1 MQICTDDKNAYEYY
15 EVTGY
20 RRIQISTCQ
29 GGDMQY
35 TSRSHPCP
43 GKEREYRNHKGLSG
57 AGLFFAIVIPIAV
70 ACAAGYWVFRNWESK
85 FGRIRLGDAAPGFD
99 ANGKWL
105 TVPIMVVSAVTAGVM
120 AVPMVVGVVYRS
132 VRSGWTVLRERF
144 GRRGGGGA
152 GGGAAGTGSYT
163 SRGSFGRG
171 RSDYAAVGNDESD
184 LLGDESDEDV

>member
-1 MQICTDDKNAYEYY
+1 MQICTDDKNALVYY

-20 RRIQISTCQ
+20 RRIPISTCQ
-29 GGDMQY
+29 GGKDMQ
-35 TSRSHPCP
+35 SRSHPCP
-43 GKEREYRNHKGLSG
+43 GKEGQFRKGISG

-105 TVPIMVVSAVTAGVM
+105 SVPIMVVSAVAAGVM
-120 AVPMVVGVVYRS
+120 AVPMVVGVVYRG

-163 SRGSFGRG
+163 SRGGFGRG